1 MSPGCCKERRKSLDA
16 AAPRCRS
23 AAPGAAARAQPPCE
37 QPLPL
42 ALVAPCSTP
51 TRGCSPSPSR
61 AALKWLPRLHGRS
74 SRSPA
79 AQPGARSAAETAAD
93 KAQRPHGTRPALIP
107 PSAIGGDESLLRAAS
122 AADRRTRCTQT
133 FWLLSLLEGCGSAPP
148 SLPCLRTPLLASPR
162 PLAPRRA
169 DLEQGLWSRG
179 MPSRGAAAFG
189 LRHWGRARLRGAELG
204 STRCAPSG
212 GDVGTSLLSPSDA
225 VWDLTPEAHRNS
237 QQGIPPAARL
247 GCPDEKGPLR
257 PQQSPS
263 SPAIAAR
270 SHEPPEAAVGAEEIL
285 CDHSS
290 ASAVSQLA
298 RAGQLMQQ
306 LLSSISNCCP
316 PRVGQEGLELPREG
330 ITIYSFQML
339 Q

>member
-225 VWDLTPEAHRNS
+225 VWDLTPEAHRNHSREFLQQPAWVALTRRGPSAPSRAHPAPRS
-237 QQGIPPAARL
+237 QHGATSPQRQRSV
-247 GCPDEKGPLR
+247 LR
-257 PQQSPS
+257 KSFVTT
-263 SPAIAAR
+263 AL
-270 SHEPPEAAVGAEEIL
+270 H
-285 CDHSS
+285 
-290 ASAVSQLA
+290 
-298 RAGQLMQQ
+298 
-306 LLSSISNCCP
+306 LL
-316 PRVGQEGLELPREG
+316 
-330 ITIYSFQML
+330 
-339 Q
+339 

>member
-169 DLEQGLWSRG
+169 GFGAGPLEPRDAEQRSCCLWAAALGQSAA
-179 MPSRGAAAFG
+179 PWRGA
-189 LRHWGRARLRGAELG
+189 RQH
-204 STRCAPSG
+204 
-212 GDVGTSLLSPSDA
+212 
-225 VWDLTPEAHRNS
+225 
-237 QQGIPPAARL
+237 
-247 GCPDEKGPLR
+247 PLR
-257 PQQSPS
+257 PIGRRCRHVTSVTVGRGLGSHTRS
-263 SPAIAAR
+263 SPEFTAGN
-270 SHEPPEAAVGAEEIL
+270 SSSSPPG
-285 CDHSS
+285 S
-290 ASAVSQLA
+290 
-298 RAGQLMQQ
+298 
-306 LLSSISNCCP
+306 P
-316 PRVGQEGLELPREG
+316 
-330 ITIYSFQML
+330 
-339 Q
+339 